1 MVISRML
8 RCLHTAITCFV
19 LTLSASIFAFE
30 SKIKEKSPEKSLKK
44 NIESVIFHADP
55 TAQVGIKIISLKD
68 GNTLFEK
75 NSNEKFIPGGSLKII
90 TAAAALQLLGP
101 NFCFETNLYTNGFVD
116 KGVLKGDLFLQGSG
130 DPSLTGNNLDNLIFE
145 LKLLNVKEIEGDL
158 VFDATEFDDLPLAP
172 GWMWDEKLLYRDA
185 PVDALIIN
193 HSCVNVW
200 VKPSQLIT
208 MAPLVRIQPEIP
220 GIVIENNASM
230 GNINRKKN
238 TIQVSTKNIIQ
249 KDVIH
254 IEGLMSLKS
263 KTILYRI
270 PVKNPQL
277 YAATEFSERLK
288 SNGIKHFGKIRF
300 EEMQKNIKYL
310 ATHRSNSMFDL
321 TMHMLKNGDNLFANC
336 FFKKVGRNKY
346 GKPGTWPNG
355 SQAIRDF
362 LEELNEPLYAKAVI
376 LDGSGE
382 SAYNMITP
390 NQMVSLLE
398 WVDKEFIYAP
408 ELISSLSLS
417 GLDPS
422 LRKRF
427 GSKHMK
433 NKIRAQVGTLKG
445 VSSICGYV
453 TTRDSETLAFAIM
466 INGFIKKPREIKE
479 EIEDRVCDLLA
490 RFSRED

>member
-185 PVDALIIN
+185 PVDALIID
-193 HSCVNVW
+193 
-200 VKPSQLIT
+200 
-208 MAPLVRIQPEIP
+208 
-220 GIVIENNASM
+220 
-230 GNINRKKN
+230 RKS
-238 TIQVSTKNIIQ
+238 V
-249 KDVIH
+249 V
-254 IEGLMSLKS
+254 
-263 KTILYRI
+263 
-270 PVKNPQL
+270 
-277 YAATEFSERLK
+277 
-288 SNGIKHFGKIRF
+288 
-300 EEMQKNIKYL
+300 
-310 ATHRSNSMFDL
+310 
-321 TMHMLKNGDNLFANC
+321 
-336 FFKKVGRNKY
+336 
-346 GKPGTWPNG
+346 
-355 SQAIRDF
+355 
-362 LEELNEPLYAKAVI
+362 
-376 LDGSGE
+376 
-382 SAYNMITP
+382 
-390 NQMVSLLE
+390 
-398 WVDKEFIYAP
+398 
-408 ELISSLSLS
+408 
-417 GLDPS
+417 
-422 LRKRF
+422 
-427 GSKHMK
+427 
-433 NKIRAQVGTLKG
+433 
-445 VSSICGYV
+445 
-453 TTRDSETLAFAIM
+453 
-466 INGFIKKPREIKE
+466 
-479 EIEDRVCDLLA
+479 
-490 RFSRED
+490 